1 MATGSRS
8 VSVRGGASSLS
19 HGGRRVGAPVESK
32 VQKRD
37 YTLVSPTSP
46 ESPVTLAGIFNML
59 KEQLD
64 PLRADMDQVKESLD
78 FTSEKLD
85 VLSQFASKIDDLKK
99 KNDDL
104 SEKLKKSETRCQS
117 LEEKV
122 IALESASRRNNLKF
136 LNVQKKI
143 SANTESLHEDCES
156 TILEICAQYGINI
169 TSSDIERA
177 HRVGYAGKA
186 ERPIIAKFLRY
197 KVREEVFHAFKKLRG
212 AGMNHHITVVEDFP
226 IEVAERRRIFRPILN
241 AAFESGG
248 NHKAHLSVD
257 KLVLDGQLYSTGDLD
272 KLPAE
277 LRPENLCTIT
287 KGNMIGFFTKH
298 SKLSNHYPS
307 IFRQD
312 GFEFTSVEQYL
323 MFKKAKLFEDEV
335 HAKSLGRKV
344 ENFNPKVW
352 NSMSSSYMETALK
365 AKFQQNVGLGT
376 FLKSTGQ
383 KLLIEASP
391 ADLY

>member
-46 ESPVTLAGIFNML
+46 ESPVTLAGIYNML

-64 PLRADMDQVKESLD
+64 PLHADMDQAKESLD
-78 FTSEKLD
+78 FTSEKLH

-169 TSSDIERA
+169 ASSDIERA

-186 ERPIIAKFLRY
+186 ERPIIVKFLRY
-197 KVREEVFHAFKKLRG
+197 KVREEVFHAFKRLRG
-212 AGMNHHITVVEDFP
+212 AGMNHPITVVEDFP

-241 AAFESGG
+241 AAFKSGG

-257 KLVLDGQLYSTGDLD
+257 KLVLDGQLYSTGELD

-287 KGNMIGFFTKH
+287 KGNMIGF
-298 SKLSNHYPS
+298 
-307 IFRQD
+307 
-312 GFEFTSVEQYL
+312 EQYL

-335 HAKSLGRKV
+335 KARAVMNTSDPVRAKSLGRKV
-344 ENFNPKVW
+344 ENFNPKIW

-376 FLKSTGQ
+376 KKHMTKATDRGKSYRFVLGCRALTG
-383 KLLIEASP
+383 
-391 ADLY
+391 